1 MNGNPL
7 GENTDDIVGLMSW
20 LEFEANELWM
30 EQELARRY
38 VEGALENLWDQAY
51 SSIGAMHGPQHFD
64 VLAARDI
71 LRKCHEEIL
80 KDIK

>member
-1 MNGNPL
+1 MIGDCVLPL
-7 GENTDDIVGLMSW
+7 SDFPGVESK
-20 LEFEANELWM
+20 LWKDN
-30 EQELARRY
+30 ELARRY
-38 VEGALENLWDQAY
+38 VEGALEHLWDQAY